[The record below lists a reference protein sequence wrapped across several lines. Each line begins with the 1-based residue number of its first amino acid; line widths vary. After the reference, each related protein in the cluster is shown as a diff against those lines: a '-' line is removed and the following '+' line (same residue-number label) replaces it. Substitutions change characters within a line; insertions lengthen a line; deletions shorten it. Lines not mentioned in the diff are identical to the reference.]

1 MTNPI
6 QMSETATPAAQ
17 EFDVND
23 YKSQVFDKPTVEA
36 PPAPAAEATPS
47 TEVTPTVTE
56 PIVETPATPEPVTAD
71 NQDIVD
77 DLTYLKQQVGYDDW
91 AKVKADL
98 EELKQLREKAATP
111 AEIAFA
117 NEESK
122 KIHHYLREG
131 KEDEVREYLAA
142 KKQMANL
149 DTMNDEQQLKLFIRL
164 SNPMFDEELV
174 DVKYQQLYKL
184 DESLFTNELDEVD
197 PIKQRLAKAELNQRI
212 QTDIQKAKEHFAQ
225 YKAKLDLPN
234 IDNNTQQGA
243 PVVDEAYEAYK
254 KDIEQGQ
261 ASHALLQEA
270 LGKLSE
276 NDFPFKFNFNDEA
289 NKIKFDVDFKMDK
302 DGLNK
307 ARAAAANYGDYLAE
321 NYNRQD
327 GSPAADKLMRDI
339 YVAQNLDKIIAES
352 NKQAVNNTIK
362 WFLSNQKNI
371 GENVQRNYTTVVPD
385 DVAKLKQAVFGN

>member
-1 MTNPI
+1 
-6 QMSETATPAAQ
+6 MSETIAAPAEQA
-17 EFDVND
+17 FDVND
-23 YKSQVFDKPTVEA
+23 YKSQVFDKPTVET
-36 PPAPAAEATPS
+36 PPAPAAEATSS
-47 TEVTPTVTE
+47 TEATTTVQEPVVETTPAPEVTPTE
-56 PIVETPATPEPVTAD
+56 
-71 NQDIVD
+71 NQDIID

-122 KIHHYLREG
+122 KIHEYLRQG

-184 DESLFTNELDEVD
+184 DESQFTNELDEID
-197 PIKQRLAKAELNQRI
+197 PIRQRLAKAELNQRI

-234 IDNNTQQGA
+234 IDNNTAQQA
-243 PVVDEAYEAYK
+243 TPVVDEAYEAYK
-254 KDIEQGQ
+254 KDIEQGA
-261 ASHALLQEA
+261 ASHAMLQEA
-270 LGKLSE
+270 LTKLSE
-276 NDFPFKFNFNDEA
+276 NDFPFKFSFSDEA

-307 ARAAAANYGDYLAE
+307 AREAAANYGDYLAQ

-327 GSPAADKLMRDI
+327 GSPAGDKLMRDI

-385 DVAKLKQAVFGN
+385 DIAKLKHSVFG